1 MVKVRGKGN
10 KHRLVPLSM
19 EMKKVVCK
27 HAARRSAP
35 ASGIPNGAVMELS
48 RHDRSQVQPH
58 TLRSYICCDH
68 LRNGRNLFY
77 LFKILGHSSVTTTR
91 KYLPSVGVD
100 DLQAL
105 HDTLS
110 PLAPKGAP

>member
-1 MVKVRGKGN
+1 MTGVRF
-10 KHRLVPLSM
+10 S
-19 EMKKVVCK
+19 
-27 HAARRSAP
+27 
-35 ASGIPNGAVMELS
+35 
-48 RHDRSQVQPH
+48 PH

-110 PLAPKGAP
+110 PLAPKRGTMKESCDRSRPVASTALFSAFA